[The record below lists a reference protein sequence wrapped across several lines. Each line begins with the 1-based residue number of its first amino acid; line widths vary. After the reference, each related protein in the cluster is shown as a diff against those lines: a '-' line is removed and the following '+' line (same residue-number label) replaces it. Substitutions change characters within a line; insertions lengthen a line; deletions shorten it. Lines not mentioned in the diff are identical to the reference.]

1 MPKTKLDKLAIPE
14 IDWLRAV
21 ILERM
26 AVKGI
31 TRKDLAKTA
40 NVCYE
45 TMREYF
51 TYSPLDWP
59 ADVREAVCKRLG
71 VKTIVEVGIDE
82 NTMF

>member
-1 MPKTKLDKLAIPE
+1 MPKTKLDKMAIPE

-26 AVKGI
+26 AVKGVS
-31 TRKDLAKTA
+31 RKELAKAA
-40 NVCYE
+40 NVCYA

-51 TYSPLDWP
+51 TESPLEWP

-71 VKTIVEVGIDE
+71 VKTLVEVGIDE
-82 NTMF
+82 TALF

>member
-26 AVKGI
+26 AVYGI
-31 TRKDLAKTA
+31 SRKDLAKTA

-45 TMREYF
+45 TMRDYF
-51 TYSPLDWP
+51 TYSPTEWP
-59 ADVREAVCKRLG
+59 IQVREAVCKRLG
-71 VKTIVEVGIDE
+71 IKTVLEVGIDE
-82 NTMF
+82 FTML